1 MHSRTS
7 LRRNVCGV
15 LRRFGAR
22 ALIYFYPSARTYE
35 EYMDEALLV
44 SSVAPA
50 IKTLYESIKSR
61 SLAHLTIHNI
71 PLELQLPPYLDT
83 LLHSTDDEDFAENDE
98 AGLPGGLSTWGRGF
112 AVAWRLPAL
121 EPWKSLLLLSGPDD
135 PGREWMDVYAA
146 IRGTNV
152 RDEDKLLAEQL
163 IKFLETVDVTLSYVG
178 CCLAACYE
186 TTVLNPRGI

>member
-1 MHSRTS
+1 MR
-7 LRRNVCGV
+7 VV
-15 LRRFGAR
+15 LRGFGAR

-178 CCLAACYE
+178 CCFAACYE